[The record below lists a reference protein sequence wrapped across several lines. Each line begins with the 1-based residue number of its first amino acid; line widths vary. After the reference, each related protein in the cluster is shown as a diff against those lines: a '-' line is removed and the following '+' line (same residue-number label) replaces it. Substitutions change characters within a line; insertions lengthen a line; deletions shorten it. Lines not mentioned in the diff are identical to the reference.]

1 MTNHMIGFLFHVLAD
16 LLPSHQSLNNKVTSN
31 CFFHYAELHCDK
43 KERAVAAGCL
53 EHGISKLHCL
63 DINRS

>member
-1 MTNHMIGFLFHVLAD
+1 MGSLFHVLTY
-16 LLPSHQSLNNKVTSN
+16 LLPNHQGLNNKVTSN
-31 CFFHYAELHCDK
+31 CFFHCAELHSGE

-53 EHGISKLHCL
+53 EHVISKFHCL

>member
-1 MTNHMIGFLFHVLAD
+1 MGFLFHVLAD
-16 LLPSHQSLNNKVTSN
+16 VLPSHQGLNNKVTTN
-31 CFFHYAELHCDK
+31 CFFHCSELHSSE

-53 EHGISKLHCL
+53 EQVISKFHCL